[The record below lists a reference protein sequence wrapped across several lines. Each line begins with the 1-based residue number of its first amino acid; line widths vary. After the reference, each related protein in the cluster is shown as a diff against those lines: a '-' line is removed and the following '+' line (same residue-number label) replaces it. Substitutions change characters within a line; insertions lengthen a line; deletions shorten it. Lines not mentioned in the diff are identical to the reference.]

1 MLNLCLLCEMIIGDG
16 DMSGSVISKHKKCGL
31 EWDDV
36 ELGEWGLDF
45 FPHSECMVNLSG
57 MS

>member
-1 MLNLCLLCEMIIGDG
+1 MLNLSLLCEMIIGDR

-36 ELGEWGLDF
+36 EVGECERDF
-45 FPHSECMVNLSG
+45 FPHTECIVNLSG
-57 MS
+57 MP